1 MGKEGFSKK
10 ERCSLLVIKNT
21 CFRNQILQKCDA
33 LHDLIPFVQF
43 KKREKPP
50 WRNFTFNKV
59 AGILQSSQENT
70 CARASFLIRLQA
82 SSCFPVNFLKF
93 LRTLFL
99 QNTSGRLLLN
109 VHEVLQLEE
118 KSGLNQRG
126 KRCFDKIDKKVTNW
140 QKLTN

>member
-1 MGKEGFSKK
+1 MGEEGFSKK
-10 ERCSLLVIKNT
+10 EICSLLVIKNT

-43 KKREKPP
+43 KKR
-50 WRNFTFNKV
+50 
-59 AGILQSSQENT
+59 GILQSSQENT

-82 SSCFPVNFLKF
+82 SSCFPVNLLKF

-126 KRCFDKIDKKVTNW
+126 KRCFDKIYKKVTNL